1 MFHFTLAIPQSEPVT
16 DKNNSASRKLL
27 VMIAEDNPCTPFW
40 TAMASSTVP
49 EYFNKYKTG
58 AKFHAVQFQMCYLP
72 QQLPV

>member
-1 MFHFTLAIPQSEPVT
+1 
-16 DKNNSASRKLL
+16 
-27 VMIAEDNPCTPFW
+27 MIAEDNPATPFW

-58 AKFHAVQFQMCYLP
+58 AKFHAVQFRMCYLP

>member
-1 MFHFTLAIPQSEPVT
+1 
-16 DKNNSASRKLL
+16 
-27 VMIAEDNPCTPFW
+27 MIAEDNPCATPFW

-58 AKFHAVQFQMCYLP
+58 AKFAVQFRMCYLP